1 MRCVGRAKRRAG
13 QGYRA
18 DAPPRWRGLE
28 HGDPG
33 AEIHEIRVI
42 FRAVS
47 GVGTVKNVTIT
58 LDEET
63 ADWARLAAA
72 HEAKSV
78 SRFVGGLLR
87 ERMRD
92 ARSYDEAM
100 RRYLAR
106 PPFRQRGP
114 AERYPSRDELHQ
126 RKAKS

>member
-1 MRCVGRAKRRAG
+1 
-13 QGYRA
+13 
-18 DAPPRWRGLE
+18 
-28 HGDPG
+28 
-33 AEIHEIRVI
+33 
-42 FRAVS
+42 
-47 GVGTVKNVTIT
+47 VKNVTIT

-78 SRFVGGLLR
+78 SRFVGELLR